1 MRTHQASLSKSY
13 LARRKRRRR
22 SRRRRRRRRG
32 QQMGR
37 ASHKPSSPVEIK
49 GNLQCGSG
57 VRPRQQIKSNLQ
69 RKCNFAAAISQ
80 PVDQSR
86 HQLSTL
92 HTSGSLNSIDDTSSE
107 SKKNQKIRQLLKT
120 HLKKKMSMNGME
132 RLAM

>member
-1 MRTHQASLSKSY
+1 
-13 LARRKRRRR
+13 
-22 SRRRRRRRRG
+22 
-32 QQMGR
+32 MGR
-37 ASHKPSSPVEIK
+37 ASHKPSSPVGIK

-57 VRPRQQIKSNLQ
+57 ARPRQQIKSNLQ

-92 HTSGSLNSIDDTSSE
+92 HTSAGSLNSIDDTSSE

-120 HLKKKMSMNGME
+120 HLKKKMSMNGLGG
-132 RLAM
+132 LAM

>member
-1 MRTHQASLSKSY
+1 
-13 LARRKRRRR
+13 
-22 SRRRRRRRRG
+22 
-32 QQMGR
+32 MGR

-57 VRPRQQIKSNLQ
+57 GARPRQQIKSNLQ

-92 HTSGSLNSIDDTSSE
+92 HTSAGSLNSIDDTSSE
-107 SKKNQKIRQLLKT
+107 SKKNQKIWQLLKA
-120 HLKKKMSMNGME
+120 HLKKKMSMNGLG

>member
-1 MRTHQASLSKSY
+1 
-13 LARRKRRRR
+13 
-22 SRRRRRRRRG
+22 
-32 QQMGR
+32 MGR

-57 VRPRQQIKSNLQ
+57 GARPRQQIKSNLQ

-107 SKKNQKIRQLLKT
+107 SKKNQKIWQLLKA
-120 HLKKKMSMNGME
+120 HLKKKMSMNGLG